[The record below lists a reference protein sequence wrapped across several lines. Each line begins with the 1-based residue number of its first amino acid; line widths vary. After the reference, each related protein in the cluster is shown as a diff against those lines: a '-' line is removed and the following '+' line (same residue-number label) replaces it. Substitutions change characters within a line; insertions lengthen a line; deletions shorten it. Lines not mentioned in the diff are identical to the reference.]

1 MGTRQFLTSSTPLLH
16 EARPWA
22 RPAAACVLLLVMAA
36 LLPPHIGLVSAV
48 AAGVAL
54 LAALNAHEARDD
66 EESLRALARRTGLLS
81 AVALAS
87 LLFASWEVHSLG
99 GRLAWLAAAAA
110 LGTAAAIVPLDY
122 QRLERW
128 YVVPMSLAML
138 LVAALVMSAARAV
151 GIMLG

>member
-1 MGTRQFLTSSTPLLH
+1 MGTREFLTSSTPLLQ

-22 RPAAACVLLLVMAA
+22 RPAATCVLLLLMAV
-36 LLPPHIGLVSAV
+36 LLPPRSGVVSIV

-54 LAALNAHEARDD
+54 LATLNAHEARDD

-81 AVALAS
+81 AVALAA

-99 GRLAWLAAAAA
+99 GRLAWLATAAA
-110 LGTAAAIVPLDY
+110 LGTAAAIAPLEY

-128 YVVPMSLAML
+128 YLVPMSLAML
-138 LVAALVMSAARAV
+138 LAAALVASAARAT
-151 GIMLG
+151 GIMPG